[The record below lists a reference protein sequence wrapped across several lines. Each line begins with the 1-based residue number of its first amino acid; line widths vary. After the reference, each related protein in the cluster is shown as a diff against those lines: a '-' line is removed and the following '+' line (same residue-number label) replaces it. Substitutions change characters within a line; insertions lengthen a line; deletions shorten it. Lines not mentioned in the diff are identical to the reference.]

1 MSNSLAIA
9 TVTATLRNLLTRGLE
24 ASIDGINVTTQP
36 PDKARDNN
44 SSNQINLFLY
54 HTEINAAW
62 RNRDLPTQVKPGE
75 TGLPPLALNL
85 YYLITAYGQENEDV
99 LSHIL
104 LGRTMSILHDHP
116 LLGATELK
124 DALPENDLHE
134 QVERVRITFQPL
146 SVDEMYK
153 LWASF
158 QTQYRISAAYQVAVV
173 LIESTLP
180 VKTPL
185 PVLRRGREDR
195 GVAVLSES
203 TPPLPPFPVLTA
215 VQFPSRQPSVQLG
228 DILTLSGNNLT
239 GDSVLL
245 MFMNPRLAEPIL
257 VTQLLE
263 NNETQIKVK
272 LPSPEDPENPEPD
285 ASVQWPAGFWS
296 VSAVVTLNDGTENKE
311 LTTNELPFS
320 LAPKITSSLPLEV
333 ERNVNGD
340 ATITLTCSPQVRPE
354 QRVNLLLG
362 DKEIRREANDML
374 TDTLSF
380 IFKKASPGKYPVR
393 LRVDGVDSLLI
404 DYQATPP
411 IFKETEKVNI
421 I

>member
-24 ASIDGINVTTQP
+24 ANIDGINVTTQP

-54 HTEINAAW
+54 HTELNAAW

-75 TGLPPLALNL
+75 TGNPPLPLNL

-99 LSHIL
+99 FSHIL
-104 LGRTMSILHDHP
+104 LGRAMSILHDHP
-116 LLGATELK
+116 LFGATELK

-153 LWASF
+153 LWATF
-158 QTQYRISAAYQVAVV
+158 QTQYRISAAYQVSVV
-173 LIESTLP
+173 LIESTLG

-195 GVAVLSES
+195 GVAVQSDS

-215 VQFPSRQPSVQLG
+215 AQPPLGQPSVQLG

-239 GDSVLL
+239 GESVLL
-245 MFMNPRLAEPIL
+245 LFTNPRLTEPIS
-257 VTQLLE
+257 VTELLE
-263 NNETQIKVK
+263 NNATQIKVK
-272 LPSPEDPENPEPD
+272 LPSPEDPENPDPQSS
-285 ASVQWPAGFWS
+285 AQWTAGFWS

-340 ATITLTCSPQVRPE
+340 ATITLTCSPQIRPE

-362 DKEIRREANDML
+362 DREIRREANDTQ
-374 TDTLSF
+374 TDTLTF
-380 IFKKASPGKYPVR
+380 IVKKASLGKYPVR

-404 DYQATPP
+404 DYQAKPP
-411 IFKETEKVNI
+411 IFKDTEKVI
-421 I
+421 II